1 MLRFFRQIR
10 QRLLTDNKFSKYL
23 LYAVGEIL
31 LVVIGILIALQVD
44 NWKEDI
50 KQNKR
55 ELILLSE
62 LKSNLKTN
70 VRNLENDISVQTKSI
85 RSFEYILN
93 LPNKKLPF
101 NDSISRYLYDIDYC
115 TDVVLITSA
124 FQTMKS
130 SGLEIIRSDSLRMA
144 IVNLYEV
151 GYPELMQETKRL
163 EDQLWPAV
171 VMPLFQKHFRMS
183 NNNYIPNDYDNWLK
197 DTEFFNMVSIR
208 LALRNTSTTY
218 KKKTVQQT
226 NAVIQLIDKEFESRK
241 TSMQG
246 L

>member
-31 LVVIGILIALQVD
+31 LVVIGILLALQID
-44 NWKEDI
+44 NWNEDI
-50 KQNKR
+50 KQDKR

-62 LKSNLKTN
+62 LRSNLKTN
-70 VRNLENDISVQTKSI
+70 IKNLENDIRVQTNSVK
-85 RSFEYILN
+85 SFEYVLK
-93 LPNKKLPF
+93 LPDNELPF

-115 TDVVLITSA
+115 PDVLLITSA

-151 GYPELMQETKRL
+151 DYPRLMQETRRL

-171 VMPLFQKHFRMS
+171 VMPLFQKHFRMADGK
-183 NNNYIPNDYDNWLK
+183 YIPNDYDNWLK
-197 DTEFFNMVSIR
+197 DKEFFNMVSIR
-208 LALRNTSTTY
+208 FTLRNESTFR
-218 KKKTVQQT
+218 KGNAVQQT
-226 NAVIQLIDKEFESRK
+226 NSVIQLIDEEFETRNFNE
-241 TSMQG
+241 G

>member
-31 LVVIGILIALQVD
+31 LVVIGILIALQVN
-44 NWKEDI
+44 NWNEDI
-50 KQNKR
+50 KQDKR
-55 ELILLSE
+55 EFILLSE
-62 LKSNLKTN
+62 LRSNLKTN
-70 VRNLENDISVQTKSI
+70 LKNLENDIRVQSNSVK
-85 RSFEYILN
+85 SFEYILK
-93 LPNKKLPF
+93 LPDYELPF
-101 NDSISRYLYDIDYC
+101 NDSISSYLYDIDYC
-115 TDVVLITSA
+115 PDVLLITSA

-151 GYPELMQETKRL
+151 DYPRLMQETRRL

-171 VMPLFQKHFRMS
+171 VMPLFQKHFRMV
-183 NNNYIPNDYDNWLK
+183 NGKYIPNDYDNWLMDK
-197 DTEFFNMVSIR
+197 EFFNMVSFR
-208 LALRNTSTTY
+208 FTLRNESTFR
-218 KKKTVQQT
+218 KKKTFQQT
-226 NAVIQLIDKEFESRK
+226 NSVILLIDEEFQTRNFNEE
-241 TSMQG
+241 

>member
-1 MLRFFRQIR
+1 MLHFFHKIR
-10 QRLLTDNKFSKYL
+10 QKLLTDNKFSKYL

-31 LVVIGILIALQVD
+31 LVVIGILIALQID
-44 NWKEDI
+44 NWNEGI

-62 LKSNLKTN
+62 LRSNLKTN
-70 VRNLENDISVQTKSI
+70 VRNLESDIRLQTNSI
-85 RSFEYILN
+85 RSFEYVLK
-93 LPNKKLPF
+93 LPDERLPF

-115 TDVVLITSA
+115 PDVLLITSA

-151 GYPELMQETKRL
+151 DYPGLMQETKRL

-208 LALRNTSTTY
+208 FELRNQSTFR
-218 KKKTVQQT
+218 KKQTVQQT

-241 TSMQG
+241 TSMKSF
-246 L
+246 

>member
-1 MLRFFRQIR
+1 
-10 QRLLTDNKFSKYL
+10 
-23 LYAVGEIL
+23 
-31 LVVIGILIALQVD
+31 
-44 NWKEDI
+44 
-50 KQNKR
+50 
-55 ELILLSE
+55 
-62 LKSNLKTN
+62 
-70 VRNLENDISVQTKSI
+70 
-85 RSFEYILN
+85 
-93 LPNKKLPF
+93 
-101 NDSISRYLYDIDYC
+101 
-115 TDVVLITSA
+115 
-124 FQTMKS
+124 
-130 SGLEIIRSDSLRMA
+130 MA
-144 IVNLYEV
+144 IVTLYEV

>member
-10 QRLLTDNKFSKYL
+10 QRLMIDNKFSKYL
-23 LYAVGEIL
+23 LYAIGEIL
-31 LVVIGILIALQVD
+31 LVVIGILIALQIGD
-44 NWKEDI
+44 WNEGI
-50 KQNKR
+50 KQDKR

-62 LKSNLKTN
+62 LRSNLKTN
-70 VRNLENDISVQTKSI
+70 VRNLESDIRLQTNSI
-85 RSFEYILN
+85 RSFEYILR
-93 LPNKKLPF
+93 LPNEKLPF
-101 NDSISRYLYDIDYC
+101 NDSISKYLYDIDYC
-115 TDVVLITSA
+115 PDVLLITSA

-144 IVNLYEV
+144 VVNLYEV

-183 NNNYIPNDYDNWLK
+183 NSNYIPNDYDNWLK

-208 LALRNTSTTY
+208 LALRNTSTIY

-226 NAVIQLIDKEFESRK
+226 NAVIRLIDKEIESRK
-241 TSMQG
+241 TSAKSF
-246 L
+246 